1 MLVILAPRLPLAIT
15 TGQTVSAH
23 VWLKPYVPIFS
34 EDGNMQARFRPPPK
48 MAPSS
53 SGPGRQVLILKI
65 RGSTPL
71 GVTKMFMLKDF
82 FGSLFV
88 LRYTTFNI

>member
-1 MLVILAPRLPLAIT
+1 
-15 TGQTVSAH
+15 
-23 VWLKPYVPIFS
+23 
-34 EDGNMQARFRPPPK
+34 

-71 GVTKMFMLKDF
+71 GVTTQKHYKETLIRRVSFAILL
-82 FGSLFV
+82 S
-88 LRYTTFNI
+88 